1 VSFPGFPAGK
11 TRLTPIPARF
21 FADLLPEIDHLGE
34 LKVILYA
41 FWSLDRQEE
50 KVRYL
55 TRADFLEDERF
66 IAGLAPYELDDCLE
80 RAAQRGV
87 LLRAL
92 PRNGSPSDALYF
104 LNSPRGRAAL
114 QAVESGKW
122 QPERRAQP
130 AATLEAERPNI
141 FRLYEQNIGPLTPL
155 IAETLQD
162 AEKTYPA
169 DWIEEAF
176 KMAVERNKR
185 RWNYIQAILKSWQ
198 EEGRDQSDRRDTAQN
213 RRKYVEGKFSE
224 FIEH

>member
-1 VSFPGFPAGK
+1 MPFSGFPAGK
-11 TRLTPIPARF
+11 TRLTPVPAQF
-21 FADLLPEIDHLGE
+21 FAELLPEIDHLGE
-34 LKVILYA
+34 LKVALYA
-41 FWSLDRQEE
+41 FWALDRQEE
-50 KVRYL
+50 AVRYL
-55 TRADFLEDERF
+55 TRADFLADERF
-66 IAGLAPYELDDCLE
+66 ALGLAPYDLDDALE
-80 RAAQRGV
+80 RAVQRGI

-92 PRNGSPSDALYF
+92 PSGGSAAEGVYF

-114 QAVESGKW
+114 KAAEQGKW
-122 QPERRAQP
+122 APPERGQP

-162 AEKTYPA
+162 AERTYAA

-198 EEGRDQSDRRDTAQN
+198 EEGRDQTDRRHAAKD
-213 RRKYVEGKFSE
+213 RRRYVEGEFAD